1 MLGKI
6 AIVILLVQYI
16 NKSNERAYNKGRHD
30 QFVKDHWGTED
41 AMWSMI
47 FDVQKKAEQMAKEI
61 MSK

>member
-6 AIVILLVQYI
+6 AIVILLIQYI
-16 NKSNERAYNKGRHD
+16 NKSNERAYNKGRRD
-30 QFVKDHWGTED
+30 QFIKDHWGDED
-41 AMWSMI
+41 SMWSMV